1 MTLSDRTYLCW
12 RCASKKGLARDIDPS
27 MLMSTAYQLDKFA
40 KHTVVDPIFRVASI
54 FKDPRV
60 NTYES
65 WVVNSVAS
73 GCVALD
79 PNGAY
84 AYIFVAGKEVG
95 LTYKNGSFHTVGDSV
110 KVVLPTDP
118 KKVHAYPM
126 SSHTIAATKCA
137 PSGD

>member
-12 RCASKKGLARDIDPS
+12 RCASEKGLARDIDPS
-27 MLMSTAYQLDKFA
+27 TLMSTTYQLDKFV
-40 KHTVVDPIFRVASI
+40 KHTVVDPIFRIASI

-60 NTYES
+60 KTYEG

-79 PNGAY
+79 PNGAH

-95 LTYKNGSFHTVGDSV
+95 LTYKQGSFHTVGDSV

-118 KKVHAYPM
+118 KKIHAYP
-126 SSHTIAATKCA
+126 
-137 PSGD
+137 